1 MNKQKCPGNPSLLG
15 WELWTV
21 SGIHF
26 SIPSP
31 LQDISSP
38 LHRGILFMEGRGA
51 EGRRKVGAEA
61 GDEEREGTCGASL
74 PVAKTGRPF
83 LEP

>member
-1 MNKQKCPGNPSLLG
+1 
-15 WELWTV
+15 
-21 SGIHF
+21 
-26 SIPSP
+26 
-31 LQDISSP
+31 
-38 LHRGILFMEGRGA
+38 MEGRGA